1 MPETED
7 PPPASGGAGG
17 ARAGTPPDARELR
30 VLLEERWEQDVL
42 PALAEYTRIGCLSPS
57 FDAAWEEHGELERAA
72 ELLRSWCTSRAVPGA
87 TVELVRLDRR
97 TPVLY
102 AEIPATDPARS
113 ASTTLCYGHLD
124 KQPPLGTWREGLDP
138 YVAVREGDRLY
149 GRGTADDGYST
160 FAVFAAL
167 EALAALGQEHGRCVM
182 LIEAS
187 EESGSPD
194 LEAYLDHLAPRI
206 GTPGLVVCLD
216 SGGATYDRLWLTSS
230 LRGNLVATVRVDVLS
245 EGVHSGMAG
254 GIVPSSFRIARQLI
268 SRVEDQETGRI
279 LLPELDAEIPAHRRR
294 EIAEVAA
301 ELGEAAAGAFPA
313 VPGLR
318 LTGDS
323 PAEQLENGT
332 WRPALALTGVEG
344 IPPLA
349 EGGNVLRPYT
359 SVKLSLR
366 LPPSCDADEGA
377 RRARGRADAG
387 PAVGRAGDVQRR
399 AAGRRLGRP
408 RTGAVAGLGGRRG
421 VARLLRRPVPL
432 ARPRRLDPLH
442 GLARPALP
450 GRPVPRHR
458 RARPRLERPRS
469 ERVPAPADR
478 QGPDR
483 LRRARPRRGSL
494 TTGGH
499 AAGAAPQNS
508 LSKVTPPATPPPPAT
523 GGARCRGRGRFVSR
537 ANLLW

>member
-332 WRPALALTGVEG
+332 WRPALVLTGVEG

-366 LPPSCDADEGA
+366 LPPSCDATRALAALEAELTRDPPSGALVTFSAEQPADGWDAPAPAPWLASAVDEASRAFFGA
-377 RRARGRADAG
+377 PYRS
-387 PAVGRAGDVQRR
+387 
-399 AAGRRLGRP
+399 L
-408 RTGAVAGLGGRRG
+408 GLGGSIPFM
-421 VARLLRRPVPL
+421 ASL
-432 ARPRRLDPLH
+432 ARRY
-442 GLARPALP
+442 P
-450 GRPVPRHR
+450 GVQF
-458 RARPRLERPRS
+458 L
-469 ERVPAPADR
+469 
-478 QGPDR
+478 
-483 LRRARPRRGSL
+483 
-494 TTGGH
+494 
-499 AAGAAPQNS
+499 
-508 LSKVTPPATPPPPAT
+508 AT
-523 GGARCRGRGRFVSR
+523 GVLGPGSNAHGPNEFLHLPTAKALTACV
-537 ANLLW
+537 AHVLAVAP